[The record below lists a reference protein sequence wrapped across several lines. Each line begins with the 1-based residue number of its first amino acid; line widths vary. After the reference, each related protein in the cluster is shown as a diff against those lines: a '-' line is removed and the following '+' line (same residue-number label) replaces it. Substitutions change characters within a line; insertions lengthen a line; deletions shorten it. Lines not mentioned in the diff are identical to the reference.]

1 MDLLATAQNR
11 AAALAVSE
19 LEAAW
24 AKTGSVNDPA
34 ALRDLLVEMMPSIT
48 RRYGGIAATA
58 AAQWYDAVRATEVQA
73 DGFKA
78 QADTQDD
85 AADAAA
91 GSARW
96 AATPLFDGV
105 DGAARAAAVDRAG
118 EAVDRLVRES
128 GRMTL
133 ESNARRDPAAKR
145 WMIVPQGVTCAW
157 CAMLASRGAAYL
169 SEKTAAKSVHAHCD
183 CQVVPDF
190 GKGVQGFS
198 AKPYMDL
205 YDRARAEVGGDA
217 SAGEVL
223 AVMRRLPGVG
233 LSDGVG
239 GRKPPRSGGGS
250 GSGSSGGGNP
260 PGGGNGHGSG
270 SAGDGWRVPHSPNEE
285 RILSLRGCGDVTDE
299 EWRRRQEAVGVP
311 GSVEALYPQ
320 EIVFL
325 EKFEN
330 LGNHVEWIPRDTERW
345 KSTNDFRWIEQGE
358 EFELKS
364 MTGDKYKHIAG
375 RISSAVRS
383 AHENHGVI
391 KDCFVVDIGGVEA
404 KQKLIHQLERYNV
417 NNAANGT
424 AVRRLFLMDSTGLRE
439 IHLE

>member
-58 AAQWYDAVRATEVQA
+58 AAQWYDAVRATEVQE

-169 SEKTAAKSVHAHCD
+169 SEGSAARSVHAHCD

-190 GKGVQGFS
+190 GNGVQGYS
-198 AKPYMDL
+198 AKPYRDL
-205 YDRARAEVGGDA
+205 YDRARAVVGVDA

-223 AVMRRLPGVG
+223 AVMRRLPGAG

-239 GRKPPRSGGGS
+239 GGKPPRSGGGS

-260 PGGGNGHGSG
+260 PGSGNGHGSG
-270 SAGDGWRVPHSPNEE
+270 SAGDCWRVPHSPNEE

-325 EKFEN
+325 ERFEN